1 MLRML
6 IVDDERAIREA
17 LRVFLDWNSLG
28 IEVIGLYKNGA
39 EAFDAMLDTYPDI
52 VLTDVKMPGLSGI
65 DLIARAY
72 GAGMN
77 THFVI
82 LSGFAEFEFAKE
94 AMKYGVRHYLLKPV
108 SEEQMLSV
116 MTEVRDDCLRTLP
129 MIQQNPGYEQTGDIV
144 RIIKQYVRT
153 NIADTSLSLK
163 QISETTLFMNADYV
177 SKVFARKTGEKFSSY
192 VSRKR
197 IELAKALLSAG
208 NARISQVAEQSGF
221 GNDIQYFS
229 RIFKKSTGMPPSE
242 FLRIVQEKRDEMN
255 QKLPSAAPGKAAK

>member
-17 LRVFLDWNSLG
+17 LRIFLDWDSLG
-28 IEVIGLYKNGA
+28 IEIIGLYRNGA
-39 EAFDAMLDTYPDI
+39 EAFDAMLDDYPDI
-52 VLTDVKMPGLSGI
+52 VLTDVMMPGLNGI
-65 DLIARAY
+65 ELIARAH
-72 GAGMN
+72 GAGMS

-82 LSGFAEFEFAKE
+82 LSGYAEFEFAKE

-108 SEEQMLSV
+108 SEEQLLSV

-129 MIQQNPGYEQTGDIV
+129 HARQAPVAEQTGDIV
-144 RIIKQYVRT
+144 RMIKQYVRE
-153 NIADTSLSLK
+153 NIADSSLSLK
-163 QISETTLFMNADYV
+163 RISETTLFMNADYV

-197 IELAKALLSAG
+197 IELAKALLAAG
-208 NARISQVAEQSGF
+208 NARISRVAEQAGF

-229 RIFKKSTGMPPSE
+229 RIFKKSTGMTPSE
-242 FLRIVQEKRDEMN
+242 YARLQQEGRE
-255 QKLPSAAPGKAAK
+255 PSGEEQP

>member
-17 LRVFLDWNSLG
+17 LRIFLDWDSLG
-28 IEVIGLYKNGA
+28 IEIIGLYKNGA
-39 EAFDAMLDTYPDI
+39 EAFDAMLDDYPDI
-52 VLTDVKMPGLSGI
+52 VLTDVMMPGLNGI
-65 DLIARAY
+65 ELIARAH
-72 GAGMN
+72 GASMG

-82 LSGFAEFEFAKE
+82 LSGYAEFEFAKE

-108 SEEQMLSV
+108 SEEQLLSV

-129 MIQQNPGYEQTGDIV
+129 HARQAPVAEQTGDIV
-144 RIIKQYVRT
+144 RMIKQYVRE
-153 NIADTSLSLK
+153 NIADSSLSLK
-163 QISETTLFMNADYV
+163 RISETTLFMNADYV

-197 IELAKALLSAG
+197 IELAKALLAAG
-208 NARISQVAEQSGF
+208 NARISHVAEQAGF

-242 FLRIVQEKRDEMN
+242 FARLQQEGRE
-255 QKLPSAAPGKAAK
+255 PSGEEQP